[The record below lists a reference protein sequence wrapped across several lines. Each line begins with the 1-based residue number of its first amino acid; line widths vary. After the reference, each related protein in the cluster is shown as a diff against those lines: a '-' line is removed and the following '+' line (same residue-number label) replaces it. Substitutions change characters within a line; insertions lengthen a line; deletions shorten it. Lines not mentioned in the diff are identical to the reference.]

1 MIDCGKV
8 TETICYVTT
17 RSSSGSNDFQVAQV
31 NFNSLTSF
39 KYYDF
44 NSEDYTIASI
54 SAVNDEGVIGSAHKK
69 SSDNEHTFY
78 RYNYTSEALVW
89 AVSSPNIGK

>member
-1 MIDCGKV
+1 MIYCSKV

-17 RSSSGSNDFQVAQV
+17 ISFIGKTDIQVAQV
-31 NFNSLTSF
+31 NFNSLTSI
-39 KYYDF
+39 KYYDI
-44 NSEDYTIASI
+44 NSEDYTTASI
-54 SAVNDEGVIGSAHKK
+54 AAVNDEEVIGSAHKK

-89 AVSSPNIGK
+89 AVSSANIGK

>member
-1 MIDCGKV
+1 MIDCSKV

-17 RSSSGSNDFQVAQV
+17 RSSTTTLNIQVAQV

-39 KYYDF
+39 KYYDI
-44 NSEDYTIASI
+44 NIEDYTTASI

-69 SSDNEHTFY
+69 ISDNEHTFY
-78 RYNYTSEALVW
+78 RYNYTSEALDW
-89 AVSSPNIGK
+89 AVSSANIGK